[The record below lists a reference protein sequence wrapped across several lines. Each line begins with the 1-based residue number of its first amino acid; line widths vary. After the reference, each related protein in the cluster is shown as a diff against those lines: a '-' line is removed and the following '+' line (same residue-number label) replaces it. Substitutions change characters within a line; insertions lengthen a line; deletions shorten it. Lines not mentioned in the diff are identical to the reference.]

1 MKDNN
6 EILLETIFKL
16 SKHDS
21 LFYENLR
28 KLLKNSG
35 RFTIEQ
41 TFYFVLEYFAF
52 FLNLCELEGKVP
64 FLAVSPNP
72 YLTQQQTERY
82 TLIIDVI
89 QIMCSSRKQELFR
102 PYSQYFLDELSE
114 HYEIVA
120 FSAIFPNQMA
130 KTLDHLDRKKRVE
143 HRLFRHHTI
152 KVANLLNSEQ
162 WALYQRR

>member
-1 MKDNN
+1 V
-6 EILLETIFKL
+6 LLETIYKL
-16 SKHDS
+16 SRYDN

-28 KLLKNSG
+28 KLLKNSS

-72 YLTQQQTERY
+72 YLTQQQGERY
-82 TLIIDVI
+82 TLVVDVL
-89 QIMCSSRKQELFR
+89 QVMCNPRKPELFR
-102 PYSQYFLDELSE
+102 PYSQYFLDELAD

-120 FSAIFPNQMA
+120 FFPNQMA
-130 KTLDHLDRKKRVE
+130 RLLDHLDPKKRVE

-152 KVANLLNSEQ
+152 KVST
-162 WALYQRR
+162 